1 MNATLTSNNTT
12 TSDSI
17 VNDTFGF
24 VSSVTMTT
32 IAIIGNTAVILIL
45 SKKEFRKEPLFRY
58 LFVCTILDILNVCLI
73 WPSLFQNQLRISKL
87 IWACLSYYYFN
98 TVIGVFISWIQALVT
113 LDTLI
118 LVKYPKSQ
126 FRKNYK
132 YQIPPGKTRPLI

>member
-58 LFVCTILDILNVCLI
+58 LIICTIIGTLNVGMI
-73 WPSLFQNQLRISKL
+73 WPSLFHDRFLINKL
-87 IWACLSYYYFN
+87 IWACLS
-98 TVIGVFISWIQALVT
+98 
-113 LDTLI
+113 
-118 LVKYPKSQ
+118 
-126 FRKNYK
+126 
-132 YQIPPGKTRPLI
+132 